1 MDRGLRVKIFK
12 SIFYFLLLLI
22 VCESIALGAVA
33 WSFLESS
40 LASFELL
47 KIGSDNR
54 ARDTLGTLAK
64 AAENSGSD
72 ASYDDMNFVF
82 SRMTKVSD
90 KDNDGY
96 TIKEIFL
103 TNEAGIVLAHSN
115 PQYLQ
120 ETLKKRKPEALYQ
133 DALYTRAFRLRKWQ
147 ISIPVLLGQK
157 KEALSKSVFFSKFES
172 FFPEISEPEIL
183 LSAAVY
189 HPVKLE
195 RVAAI
200 HMIYDRGNFRTFVF
214 KQTEL
219 LEWLLR
225 NYSLIALGAALFLEF
240 IYLLLTLGNSTKET
254 VPDYGSRPLVEK
266 VSHSSATNVP
276 VLAKRSSPLDSV
288 AFPGSLGNSSSG
300 TSGDLSNAPSP
311 VLTASVVTEPV
322 GTAPSP
328 VVHTAVSA
336 GSTEAVHSS
345 ASVAPHGVPAS
356 SSLQTGNVSQSAAHG
371 NPTVVASKEEILDA
385 IYLG

>member
-1 MDRGLRVKIFK
+1 MKIFK

-40 LASFELL
+40 LASFDLL

-54 ARDTLGTLAK
+54 ARDTLGTLSK

-72 ASYDDMNFVF
+72 ASYEDMNFVF
-82 SRMTKVSD
+82 SRMTKISD

-103 TNEAGIVLAHSN
+103 TSEAGIVLAHSN
-115 PQYLQ
+115 PAYLQ

-157 KEALSKSVFFSKFES
+157 KEVLSKSIFFSKFES

-200 HMIYDRGNFRTFVF
+200 HMIYDRGNFRNFVL

-240 IYLLLTLGNSTKET
+240 VYLLLTLGNSTKET

-266 VSHSSATNVP
+266 ISHPSATNVP
-276 VLAKRSSPLDSV
+276 VLTKQSSPLDSV
-288 AFPGSLGNSSSG
+288 AFPGSLGNSPQ
-300 TSGDLSNAPSP
+300 TIPSVADNVSPHAVP
-311 VLTASVVTEPV
+311 VLTASVVSEPV
-322 GTAPSP
+322 SSAQVTVSQNVVGTTAPSSVAAP
-328 VVHTAVSA
+328 T
-336 GSTEAVHSS
+336 HSNAHPGAS
-345 ASVAPHGVPAS
+345 ASNVTPAIVS
-356 SSLQTGNVSQSAAHG
+356 SQ
-371 NPTVVASKEEILDA
+371 EEILDA

>member
-1 MDRGLRVKIFK
+1 MKIFK

-40 LASFELL
+40 LASFDLL

-54 ARDTLGTLAK
+54 ARDTLGTLSK

-72 ASYDDMNFVF
+72 ASYEDMNFVF

-103 TNEAGIVLAHSN
+103 TTEAGIVLAHSN
-115 PQYLQ
+115 PAYLQ
-120 ETLKKRKPEALYQ
+120 ETLKKRKPETLYQ

-157 KEALSKSVFFSKFES
+157 KEILSKSTFFAKFES

-200 HMIYDRGNFRTFVF
+200 HMIYDRGNFRMFVA

-254 VPDYGSRPLVEK
+254 VPDFGSRPLVEK
-266 VSHSSATNVP
+266 VSHSNATNVP
-276 VLAKRSSPLDSV
+276 VLAKQSSPLDSV
-288 AFPGSLGNSSSG
+288 AFPGSLGNSPQG
-300 TSGDLSNAPSP
+300 TQAVADNASIHATP
-311 VLTASVVTEPV
+311 VLTASVVGEPISSASSSISQNVVTTQVPV
-322 GTAPSP
+322 GTT
-328 VVHTAVSA
+328 V
-336 GSTEAVHSS
+336 S
-345 ASVAPHGVPAS
+345 ASVAAPTQTASHPGTSTSNVTPAI
-356 SSLQTGNVSQSAAHG
+356 VS
-371 NPTVVASKEEILDA
+371 SKEEILDA

>member
-1 MDRGLRVKIFK
+1 MKIFK

-40 LASFELL
+40 LASFDLL

-54 ARDTLGTLAK
+54 ARDTLGTLSK

-72 ASYDDMNFVF
+72 ASYEDMNFVF
-82 SRMTKVSD
+82 SRMTKISD

-103 TNEAGIVLAHSN
+103 TSETGIVLAHSN
-115 PQYLQ
+115 PAYLQ

-157 KEALSKSVFFSKFES
+157 KEVLSKSVFFSKFES

-200 HMIYDRGNFRTFVF
+200 HMIYDRGNFRNFVL

-266 VSHSSATNVP
+266 ISHSSATNVP
-276 VLAKRSSPLDSV
+276 VLAKQSSPLDSV
-288 AFPGSLGNSSSG
+288 AFPGSLGNSPQTIPSVA
-300 TSGDLSNAPSP
+300 DNVAPHATP
-311 VLTASVVTEPV
+311 VLTASVVSEPISSAQVTVSQNVV
-322 GTAPSP
+322 GTTVPSSVAAP
-328 VVHTAVSA
+328 T
-336 GSTEAVHSS
+336 HSNAHPGTS
-345 ASVAPHGVPAS
+345 ASNVTPAIVS
-356 SSLQTGNVSQSAAHG
+356 SQ
-371 NPTVVASKEEILDA
+371 EEILDA

>member
-1 MDRGLRVKIFK
+1 MKIFK

-40 LASFELL
+40 LTSFELL

-64 AAENSGSD
+64 AAENSGVD
-72 ASYDDMNFVF
+72 GSYEDMNFVF

-90 KDNDGY
+90 RDTDGY
-96 TIKEIFL
+96 TIREIFL
-103 TNEAGIVLAHSN
+103 TSEDGIVLAHSN
-115 PQYLQ
+115 PEYLG
-120 ETLKKRKPEALYQ
+120 ETVKKRKPVALYQ
-133 DALYTRAFRLRKWQ
+133 DVLYTRAFRLRKWQ
-147 ISIPVLLGQK
+147 IGIPVLLGQK
-157 KEALSKSVFFSKFES
+157 KEVLSKSVFFSKFES
-172 FFPEISEPEIL
+172 FFPEIDEPEIL

-200 HMIYDRGNFRTFVF
+200 HMIYDRGNFRKFVF
-214 KQTEL
+214 RQTEL

-240 IYLLLTLGNSTKET
+240 IYLLLTLGNSRKES
-254 VPDYGSRPLVEK
+254 VPDLSSRPFVEK
-266 VSHSSATNVP
+266 VSHSKETHVP
-276 VLAKRSSPLDSV
+276 VLAKQSSPLDSV
-288 AFPGSLGNSSSG
+288 VFPGSPESSSQN
-300 TSGDLSNAPSP
+300 TEDVSIQTPP
-311 VLTASVVTEPV
+311 VLTASTIPQTQVEP
-322 GTAPSP
+322 APIVP
-328 VVHTAVSA
+328 VAT
-336 GSTEAVHSS
+336 GSTEKVEAAAIPIQPVI
-345 ASVAPHGVPAS
+345 
-356 SSLQTGNVSQSAAHG
+356 SQV
-371 NPTVVASKEEILDA
+371 NPTIAPSQEEVLDA

>member
-40 LASFELL
+40 LASFDLL

-54 ARDTLGTLAK
+54 ARDTLSTLAK

-82 SRMTKVSD
+82 SRMTKISD

-115 PQYLQ
+115 PAYLQ

-157 KEALSKSVFFSKFES
+157 KEVLSKSVFFSKFES

-200 HMIYDRGNFRTFVF
+200 HMIYDRGNFRNFVL
-214 KQTEL
+214 KQTGL

-240 IYLLLTLGNSTKET
+240 VYLLLTLGNSTKET
-254 VPDYGSRPLVEK
+254 VPDFGSRPLVEK

-276 VLAKRSSPLDSV
+276 VLAKQSSPLDSV
-288 AFPGSLGNSSSG
+288 AFPGSLGSS
-300 TSGDLSNAPSP
+300 PSAVPSVADNVPTHATP
-311 VLTASVVTEPV
+311 VLTASAIPEAISSAQTTVSQNVV
-322 GTAPSP
+322 GTTSAPSSVAAP
-328 VVHTAVSA
+328 AQTNAHPGAA
-336 GSTEAVHSS
+336 GSN
-345 ASVAPHGVPAS
+345 VAPAVVS
-356 SSLQTGNVSQSAAHG
+356 SR
-371 NPTVVASKEEILDA
+371 EEILDA